1 MRRLAT
7 GPKSPGRGVC
17 VCGGGASCPTSPG
30 QVTSSARS
38 HKQLLPGPRRSPRE
52 AAERGLSSQ
61 ATALNTKVRR
71 RHHGKS
77 SSRAGGRRPRCRAA
91 RSVAAVP
98 PALPAPALSLR
109 GAHSQPAA
117 HGFKPWLGEESG
129 SCFL

>member
-1 MRRLAT
+1 MRRLAM

-17 VCGGGASCPTSPG
+17 VRVCGGASCPTSPG
-30 QVTSSARS
+30 QVTSCRR
-38 HKQLLPGPRRSPRE
+38 KQLLPGPRRSPRE

-77 SSRAGGRRPRCRAA
+77 SSRAGGRGPRCRAA

-109 GAHSQPAA
+109 GAHSRPAA